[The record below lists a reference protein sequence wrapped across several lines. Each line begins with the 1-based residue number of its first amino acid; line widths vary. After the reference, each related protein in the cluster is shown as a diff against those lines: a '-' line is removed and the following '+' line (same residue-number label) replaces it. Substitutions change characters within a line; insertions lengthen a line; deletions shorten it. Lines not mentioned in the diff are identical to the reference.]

1 MEAASNPGEIML
13 RLKHYALGL
22 LFLCPLIASAQTDS
36 SSTDEDWDMYGNLDF
51 ADKGAKRFASSKVLN
66 LSPARLIGVGYEV
79 VGGAGLSSPAMP
91 VPNAPTDTSASRIG
105 LSHGLRL
112 QANIP
117 LISRNNIIWQMNLN
131 YQDQNYVFE
140 DAAALTHPLHRW
152 LSRNGLRSAGVGF
165 TVFKPFDEKN
175 FVLLQASAD
184 ASGDYGW
191 KRLPSF
197 GNLRYSAALLYGRKV
212 SDRFMWGAGISRTY
226 RVGELN
232 YVPVVLLNWTSASGK
247 WGVECLLP
255 ARGSLR
261 RTFSPRSLAT
271 LGFELEGQSYRL
283 ENVDSDILVSQTNL
297 ELRRSELRLRLEYQR
312 SLSGFYWIGIQAG
325 LRYNYAF
332 ELDSF
337 GSDNREFFRGFFG
350 DQGYLLENS
359 LQHTWFVSVVFSLV
373 SP

>member
-1 MEAASNPGEIML
+1 ML
-13 RLKHYALGL
+13 KRYVLGL
-22 LFLCPLIASAQTDS
+22 VLVLPLIASAQTDS
-36 SSTDEDWDMYGNLDF
+36 STTDEDWDMYGNLDF
-51 ADKGAKRFASSKVLN
+51 ADKGAKRFATSKVLN
-66 LSPARLIGVGYEV
+66 LSPARLISIGYEA
-79 VGGAGLSSPAMP
+79 VGGAGLTSPSI
-91 VPNAPTDTSASRIG
+91 PNPNTPSDTSSSRIG
-105 LSHGLRL
+105 LSQGLRL

-117 LISRNNIIWQMNLN
+117 LVSRNNIIWQMNLN
-131 YQDQNYVFE
+131 YQDQYYMFE
-140 DAAALTHPLHRW
+140 ETSSLSHPLHRW
-152 LSRNGLRSAGVGF
+152 LSRNGLRSAGLGF
-165 TVFKPFDEKN
+165 TLFKPFDEKN
-175 FVLLQASAD
+175 FILLQASAD

-191 KRLPSF
+191 KRLPSM

-261 RTFSPRSLAT
+261 RTFSPRSLAS

-283 ENVDSDILVSQTNL
+283 ENVDNDISVNQPNL

-332 ELDSF
+332 EVDSF
-337 GSDNREFFRGFFG
+337 GNNNHEFFRGFFG
-350 DQGYLLENS
+350 NQPYLLENS
-359 LQHTWFVSVVFSLV
+359 LQHTWFVAVTFNLV

>member
-1 MEAASNPGEIML
+1 MRN
-13 RLKHYALGL
+13 RLLLAL
-22 LFLCPLIASAQTDS
+22 LFALPVCGFAQTDS
-36 SSTDEDWDMYGNLDF
+36 TVADEDWDMYGKLDF
-51 ADKGAKRFASSKVLN
+51 ADKGAKRFCTSKVLN
-66 LSPARLIGVGYEV
+66 LSPARLISIGYEA
-79 VGGAGLSSPAMP
+79 VGGASLSTPAATDP
-91 VPNAPTDTSASRIG
+91 AHVSFAPDTAVSRIG

-117 LISRNNIIWQMNLN
+117 LVSRNNIIWQMNLN
-131 YQDQNYVFE
+131 YQDQYYLFE
-140 DAAALTHPLHRW
+140 NAASLSNPLQQW
-152 LSRNGLRSAGVGF
+152 LSRNGLRSAGLGF
-165 TVFKPFDEKN
+165 TLFKPFDEKN
-175 FVLLQASAD
+175 FLLLQASAD

-197 GNLRYSAALLYGRKV
+197 GNLRYSGALLYGRKV

-255 ARGSLR
+255 ARASLR

-283 ENVDSDILVSQTNL
+283 ENVDADIPVTSPNL

-332 ELDSF
+332 EVDGF
-337 GSDNREFFRGFFG
+337 GPDNQEFFRGFFG
-350 DQGYLLENS
+350 DQNYLIENT
-359 LQHTWFVSVVFSLV
+359 LAHTWYVQVTFNLV

>member
-1 MEAASNPGEIML
+1 MHML
-13 RLKHYALGL
+13 NRLLLGALL
-22 LFLCPLIASAQTDS
+22 LLPLGGFSQTDS
-36 SSTDEDWDMYGNLDF
+36 TTADEDWDMYGNLDF
-51 ADKGAKRFASSKVLN
+51 ADKAAKRFCTSKVLN
-66 LSPARLIGVGYEV
+66 LSPSRLISIGYEA
-79 VGGAGLSSPAMP
+79 VGGADLISPAAADP
-91 VPNAPTDTSASRIG
+91 AHSSLSPDTAASRIG

-117 LISRNNIIWQMNLN
+117 LISRNNLIWQMNLN
-131 YQDQNYVFE
+131 YQDQYYLFE
-140 DAAALTHPLHRW
+140 NAGGLTNPFQQW
-152 LSRNGLRSAGVGF
+152 LSRNGLRSAGLGF
-165 TVFKPFDEKN
+165 TLFKPFDEKN
-175 FVLLQASAD
+175 FLLIQASAD

-191 KRLPSF
+191 KRLPHF
-197 GNLRYSAALLYGRKV
+197 GNLRYSGAVLYGRKV

-232 YVPVVLLNWTSASGK
+232 YVPVVLLNWTSANGK

-261 RTFSPRSLAT
+261 RTFSSRSLAT
-271 LGFELEGQSYRL
+271 VGFELEGQSYRL
-283 ENVDSDILVSQTNL
+283 ENVDADIPVTSPNL

-332 ELDSF
+332 EVDSF
-337 GSDNREFFRGFFG
+337 GADNREFFRGFFG
-350 DQGYLLENS
+350 DQKYVLENTLS
-359 LQHTWFVSVVFSLV
+359 HTWYVQVTFNLV